1 MLLEDR
7 DIVLFRLQDN
17 NWQMMLTNKSFYT
30 LRAHTT
36 AEKLLSVSP
45 HFLKI
50 RQECILN
57 LDYLVFIENKTLRC
71 ILRPPFEKIEVF
83 ISRRYYTQIRE
94 TLQLI

>member
-17 NWQMMLTNKSFYT
+17 NWQMMLTNNSFHT

-36 AEKLLSVSP
+36 AGKLLSISP

-50 RQECILN
+50 RQECIIN

-71 ILRPPFEKIEVF
+71 IFRPPFEKIEVF
-83 ISRRYYTQIRE
+83 ISRRCYAQIRE
-94 TLQLI
+94 VLQLI